1 MIGNGMD
8 WISPGGLRYR
18 ATCGANKW
26 LPSNLM
32 VLQFIAGASF
42 VNLQLRE
49 VKVKCRRPNFAI
61 KSNRINAITINNVQ
75 DAAMQNQ
82 IRSMEDEQILI

>member
-49 VKVKCRRPNFAI
+49 VKVKPNFAI

>member
-32 VLQFIAGASF
+32 VLQFIAGAPF
-42 VNLQLRE
+42 VNPAAPGSEGE
-49 VKVKCRRPNFAI
+49 VPSAELCNQIESDQCNHNQQCAI
-61 KSNRINAITINNVQ
+61 CSNAKSNYTNGG
-75 DAAMQNQ
+75 
-82 IRSMEDEQILI
+82 